1 MAHKS
6 LMEIQ
11 NFLKDNRILISFSG
25 RFSQGII
32 QELGDA
38 VKNHM
43 EAEEMPKNDIFSV
56 FGIFI
61 EQTQNIRNY
70 SSSKEG
76 TKNYDKISDS
86 GIVVIGRKNDMYYVC
101 SGNLVEN
108 HDMDNLVQRIERLVS
123 LDKNELKKLYKEE
136 MKKEIVP
143 GSCGAGLGL
152 IDMARKASKPIE
164 YSVEKIDDEFSFFTI
179 NVLV

>member
-1 MAHKS
+1 MVFKN

-11 NFLKDNRILISFSG
+11 GALKDNRILISFSG

-43 EAEEMPKNDIFSV
+43 EAEDRPKNDIFSV

-61 EQTQNIRNY
+61 EQTQNIKNY

-76 TKNYDKISDS
+76 GINFEKIADS
-86 GIVVIGRKNDMYYVC
+86 GIVIIGRQGGEYYVS
-101 SGNLVEN
+101 SGNLIEN
-108 HDMDNLVQRIERLVS
+108 QDTERLVKRIERLTG

-136 MKKEIVP
+136 MKNEVLP
-143 GSCGAGLGL
+143 GSFGAGLGL
-152 IDMARKASKPIE
+152 IDMARKATMPIE
-164 YSVEKIDDEFSFFTI
+164 YTIEKLDDEFSFFTI
-179 NVLV
+179 KVLV